1 MQTVLGSQL
10 YLHRQSQ
17 WCRGVNLSPW
27 EIWVLIISGKCC
39 AEADNFVTPARCAEK
54 LHWAVQGK
62 HFIHV
67 WIPRLFAASQGSGV
81 IQGRAVSHGC
91 FPVEMPPALFWYM
104 GDVYFCENT
113 PWAVEFLFFFFLFF
127 SFFFPFSFFFFSF
140 KWMKTIKITI
150 KITTLNPV

>member
-10 YLHRQSQ
+10 YLHWQSQ
-17 WCRGVNLSPW
+17 QCRGANLSPW

-39 AEADNFVTPARCAEK
+39 AEADNFVTPARCVEK
-54 LHWAVQGK
+54 LHRAVQGK

-104 GDVYFCENT
+104 VNVYFCENNNT
-113 PWAVEFLFFFFLFF
+113 PWAVEFRFFFLFLLLF
-127 SFFFPFSFFFFSF
+127 FLFFFKFFFSSF
-140 KWMKTIKITI
+140 TFFSSF
-150 KITTLNPV
+150 L